1 MASRE
6 TQVPTP
12 GSKGDL
18 RRGALRVQLFGDN
31 ADQRADVKSAL
42 AALGEPPLEVIEDAA
57 DAHVMLPGAQVPDVT
72 MILFNGNEEK
82 SLAFLEA
89 QAAHSPRPAL
99 FALMQQR
106 SPGLMKRVLRAGA
119 DELLFLPLDTGD
131 ATRALLKIS
140 EARWRAERREG
151 GIVCAF
157 TSVVGGVGVTTLA
170 ADLGLALRHL
180 LGKRVAIVDLDL
192 QSGGLAIALN
202 LEPEVTILPLIRL
215 ERKLDS
221 MQMESALTKHSSG
234 VYLLAAPKRIEESE
248 MISDLTVATVL
259 DLMRQLFDFV
269 IVDCGSH
276 VDENAVAAWERSD
289 HLFYVLQQSIAAAR
303 SAWRFIDLFER
314 LGLHSLQPKYLL
326 NRYRASCAITDK
338 QIESTLGRPIFQK
351 IPDDERTTERVEL
364 AGKELWQTA
373 PGSALAHA
381 LEELARRIAPE
392 LSAGDAAADGGFLSR
407 IRSAFGPHS

>member
-1 MASRE
+1 
-6 TQVPTP
+6 
-12 GSKGDL
+12 
-18 RRGALRVQLFGDN
+18 
-31 ADQRADVKSAL
+31 
-42 AALGEPPLEVIEDAA
+42 
-57 DAHVMLPGAQVPDVT
+57 
-72 MILFNGNEEK
+72 
-82 SLAFLEA
+82 
-89 QAAHSPRPAL
+89 
-99 FALMQQR
+99 
-106 SPGLMKRVLRAGA
+106 
-119 DELLFLPLDTGD
+119 
-131 ATRALLKIS
+131 
-140 EARWRAERREG
+140 
-151 GIVCAF
+151 
-157 TSVVGGVGVTTLA
+157 
-170 ADLGLALRHL
+170 
-180 LGKRVAIVDLDL
+180 
-192 QSGGLAIALN
+192 
-202 LEPEVTILPLIRL
+202 
-215 ERKLDS
+215 
-221 MQMESALTKHSSG
+221 
-234 VYLLAAPKRIEESE
+234 
-248 MISDLTVATVL
+248 
-259 DLMRQLFDFV
+259 V